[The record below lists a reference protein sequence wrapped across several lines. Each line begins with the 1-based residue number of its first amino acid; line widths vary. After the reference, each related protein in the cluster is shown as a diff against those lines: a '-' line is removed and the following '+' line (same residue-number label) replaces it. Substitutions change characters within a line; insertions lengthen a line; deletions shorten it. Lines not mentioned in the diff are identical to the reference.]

1 MECQKDFLF
10 LGNPFIPKILP
21 ALHNYQDT
29 ASKASDNSR
38 SFVKCLAVKKSN
50 AGPHRLVLHFKN
62 TQNGEQ
68 KMKDI
73 KYIIADNVRFYR
85 KKADLT
91 QAGLAERAELSLD
104 TIKRIEAGKRT
115 MSLENFLGLSD
126 ALRIPLTFLL
136 YEQKDRMPDEERIW
150 GILKGRSDG
159 QKEYLLH
166 MLQEIA
172 DGIDRYL

>member
-1 MECQKDFLF
+1 MFGCKKIKCRSPPACSSFQKYTEWRTKHE
-10 LGNPFIPKILP
+10 G
-21 ALHNYQDT
+21 Y
-29 ASKASDNSR
+29 
-38 SFVKCLAVKKSN
+38 
-50 AGPHRLVLHFKN
+50 
-62 TQNGEQ
+62 
-68 KMKDI
+68 I